1 VEVAADLGF
10 EAGEQEDVFV
20 GLLLEEVAAGLEA
33 EEDAIEQI
41 PALRVAMRGDEARG
55 FQERCRG
62 VRVGNRWTGG
72 RLVGFER
79 EGEWEGNG
87 CVLEVELAGVE
98 SGVESV
104 AGDAAPGFQARGD
117 RDVLHCWMRWREA
130 ALRPLGRMEAGGE
143 WGTGVWPP
151 ALISGAILIAS
162 SPMFSGA
169 SL

>member
-1 VEVAADLGF
+1 
-10 EAGEQEDVFV
+10 
-20 GLLLEEVAAGLEA
+20 
-33 EEDAIEQI
+33 
-41 PALRVAMRGDEARG
+41 
-55 FQERCRG
+55 